1 MGIRF
6 ILPSLV
12 LFAQIMAIPMGTYA
26 DPSQSPP
33 EIGIDEQLG
42 NFIPEELFFQNE
54 HGETVEIKSLI
65 VKPTV
70 LSLVYYN
77 CPGICQALLS
87 GVAEVLDL
95 VDAEP
100 GKDYN
105 VITVSFDPKDKPE
118 ASVETKKTYL
128 HAMNEQFPEK
138 SWTFLTG
145 EEETIEKLT
154 NAVGYYFIKEDEGF
168 VHPTALIIFSPEGKI
183 VRYLYGLTYLPFDLE
198 MSLVEASEGR
208 VGATITKVLR
218 FCYSYDPEGKR
229 YAINV
234 TRVAGTGV
242 VVAAIGFIL
251 FLAAMGKHRK
261 RKAAS

>member
-1 MGIRF
+1 MGIRLLF
-6 ILPSLV
+6 LSLILIA
-12 LFAQIMAIPMGTYA
+12 AQTMIPAATMADSA
-26 DPSQSPP
+26 QQPP
-33 EIGIDEQLG
+33 EIGIVEKLG
-42 NFIPEELFFQNE
+42 DYIPQGLYFQSE
-54 HGETVEIKSLI
+54 SGETVELTSL
-65 VKPTV
+65 VEKPTV
-70 LSLVYYN
+70 LSLVYYG

-87 GVAEVLDL
+87 GVSEVLDL
-95 VDAEP
+95 VNAKP
-100 GKDYN
+100 GEEYN

-128 HAMNEQFPEK
+128 HAMVEQFPEG

-145 EEETIEKLT
+145 EEETIKKLT
-154 NAVGYYFIKEDEGF
+154 NAVGYYYLKEDEDYT
-168 VHPTALIIFSPEGKI
+168 HPTALIILSPDGKI
-183 VRYLYGLTYLPFDLE
+183 VRYLYGITYLPFDLE
-198 MSLVEASEGR
+198 MALVEASEGR

-251 FLAAMGKHRK
+251 FLTAMGKRRK
-261 RKAAS
+261 RKAAE